1 MSAIS
6 NYNTLCHLKQSGI
19 KLLNSNFLCAFTDIA
34 INTLT
39 TDLLLI
45 HVCGMN
51 NTSQNYP

>member
-6 NYNTLCHLKQSGI
+6 KYNTLCHLKQSGI
-19 KLLNSNFLCAFTDIA
+19 KLLNSNFLCALTDIA

-39 TDLLLI
+39 TVLLLI